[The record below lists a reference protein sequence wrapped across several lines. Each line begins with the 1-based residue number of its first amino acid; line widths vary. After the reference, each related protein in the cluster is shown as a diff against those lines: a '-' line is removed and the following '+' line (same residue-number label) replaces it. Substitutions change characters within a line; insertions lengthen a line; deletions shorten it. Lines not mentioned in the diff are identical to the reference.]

1 MDEAKS
7 PRGLPRREEAL
18 KRRLADL
25 ESRLV
30 GLQAE
35 YEAASRQLAELRSFA
50 RRLADWGL
58 AAADTG
64 AWTKVCKALGWA
76 AATASAHRTVR
87 REDPVLHVLLHR
99 CAFGSYCSLDGV
111 SYMG

>member
-1 MDEAKS
+1 MAEAKP
-7 PRGLPRREEAL
+7 PRGLLRREEAL
-18 KRRLADL
+18 ERRLTDL
-25 ESRLV
+25 ENGLV

-35 YEAASRQLAELRSFA
+35 YESASHELAELRSFA

-58 AAADTG
+58 TAADMGT
-64 AWTKVCKALGWA
+64 WTSVCKALGWP
-76 AATASAHRTVR
+76 ASGVNAHRTVR